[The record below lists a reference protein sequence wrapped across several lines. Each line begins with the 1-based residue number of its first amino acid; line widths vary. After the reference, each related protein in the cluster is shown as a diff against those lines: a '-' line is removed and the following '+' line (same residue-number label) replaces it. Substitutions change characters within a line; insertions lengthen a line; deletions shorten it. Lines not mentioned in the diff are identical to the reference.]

1 MNKEVVAAAK
11 VGALVVA
18 ALVAAFLLY
27 RAVDETSSRGDGYR
41 VYTLMGNAQGLIT
54 KSRVTI
60 AGISVGRIESIR
72 LEGTMARIDIQMD
85 EGVVLF
91 EDSTAQRTS
100 ASLLGEYLIAITPG
114 TEGRRQLVDGDR
126 IGTVVETAAMGDI
139 LNDVGA
145 IAASVRTVAAQMERS
160 FGTDEAGRQMTEA
173 LRNLSEALATV
184 NAIIQQNQ
192 EVVNHTLENIEQITN
207 DARPDMRE
215 ILDNIS
221 AITEQMREL
230 VERNQDDIDR
240 GVGEVDDTV
249 ASIHRASDQLE
260 NVLSDLGEITERTA
274 AGEGTVGRLTS
285 DDHLIDE
292 VESSVEGLSDFIGGI
307 TRLRTIVELRSEYNF
322 LSNSFKNYFTFRIL
336 PREGRYFYIQ
346 LVDDPRGRVD
356 MQTVQVRRS
365 PVAPGEPEFYEEQRI
380 TTSDSLLLSV
390 MLAQRVYFATFRFGI
405 LESSG
410 GLGLDL
416 NFFDDALEITAEVF
430 QFSDSQFPRLRF
442 RLSYE
447 ILPTLFIL
455 GGADDVLNERTVDFF
470 LGAMLRFDDN
480 DLTSLLP
487 FFGGAIGGAAN

>member
-1 MNKEVVAAAK
+1 LTKEAVQAAK

-27 RAVDETSSRGDGYR
+27 RAVDETSTRGDGYR
-41 VYTLMGNAQGLIT
+41 VYAMMDNAQGLIT

-72 LEGTMARIDIQMD
+72 LEGRQARIDIQMD
-85 EGVVLF
+85 EGVALY
-91 EDSTAQRTS
+91 EDATVQRTS
-100 ASLLGEYLIAITPG
+100 ASLLGEYLLAIAPG
-114 TEGRRQLVDGDR
+114 TGR
-126 IGTVVETAAMGDI
+126 TAARRRRPRSGSSIESAGMGDI

-145 IAASVRTVAAQMERS
+145 IASSVRQVAHQLEVS

-192 EVVNHTLENIEQITN
+192 EVVNHTLENIERITD
-207 DARPDMRE
+207 DARPDLHE

-221 AITEQMREL
+221 RSPTDPRARRATTRTTSIA
-230 VERNQDDIDR
+230 

-274 AGEGTVGRLTS
+274 AGEGTIGRLTS

-292 VESSVEGLSDFIGGI
+292 VESVRRGALDFIGGI

-322 LSNSFKNYFTFRIL
+322 LSNSFKNYFTFRVL

-346 LVDDPRGRVD
+346 LD
-356 MQTVQVRRS
+356 RRS
-365 PVAPGEPEFYEEQRI
+365 ARSRGHADR
-380 TTSDSLLLSV
+380 
-390 MLAQRVYFATFRFGI
+390 A
-405 LESSG
+405 
-410 GLGLDL
+410 
-416 NFFDDALEITAEVF
+416 
-430 QFSDSQFPRLRF
+430 
-442 RLSYE
+442 
-447 ILPTLFIL
+447 
-455 GGADDVLNERTVDFF
+455 GA
-470 LGAMLRFDDN
+470 
-480 DLTSLLP
+480 S
-487 FFGGAIGGAAN
+487 

>member
-1 MNKEVVAAAK
+1 MQAAK

-27 RAVDETSSRGDGYR
+27 RAVDETSTRGGGYR
-41 VYTLMGNAQGLIT
+41 VYTLMDNAQGLIT

-60 AGISVGRIESIR
+60 AGISVGRIDGIR
-72 LEGTMARIDIQMD
+72 LEGTQARIDIQID
-85 EGVVLF
+85 EGVALF
-91 EDSTAQRTS
+91 DDATIQRTS
-100 ASLLGEYLIAITPG
+100 ASLLGEYLLAITPG
-114 TEGRRQLVDGDR
+114 TTGRRQLVDGDR
-126 IGTVVETAAMGDI
+126 IGTVVETASMGEI

-145 IAASVRTVAAQMERS
+145 IASSVRAVAQQMERS
-160 FGTDEAGRQMTEA
+160 FGSDEAGRQMTEA
-173 LRNLSEALATV
+173 LRNLSQALETV
-184 NAIIQQNQ
+184 NEIIQTNQ
-192 EVVNHTLENIEQITN
+192 EVVNHTLENIERITN
-207 DARPDMRE
+207 DARPELRE
-215 ILDNIS
+215 ILANIS
-221 AITEQMREL
+221 AITEEIRG
-230 VERNQDDIDR
+230 VVDRNRADIDR

-260 NVLSDLGEITERTA
+260 NVLADLGEITERTA

-292 VESSVEGLSDFIGGI
+292 VEASVDGLSDFIGGI
-307 TRLRTIVELRSEYNF
+307 TRLRTIMELRSEYNF

-336 PREGRYFYIQ
+336 PREGRFFYIQ
-346 LVDDPRGRVD
+346 LVDDPRGRMD

-380 TTSDSLLLSV
+380 TTSDSLLVSV

-416 NFFDDALEITAEVF
+416 NFFDDALEVSAEIF
-430 QFSDSQFPRLRF
+430 QFADSQFPRLRF
-442 RLSYE
+442 RVAYE

-470 LGAMLRFDDN
+470 LGAMLRFDDQ

-487 FFGGAIGGAAN
+487 IFGGAIGSAAN